1 MASRS
6 NTEPMLFNA
15 APAGDLANRYSM
27 KAKGSS
33 EAEIYI
39 YGDVGDDWF
48 GGVTAKQFADD
59 LKALGKVD
67 LITVRINSYGGDVS
81 QGLTIYR
88 LLADHSAKVVAH
100 IDGIA
105 ASIAS
110 VIAMAA
116 EEIHISEAGF
126 LMIHNAWG
134 ISIGSAEDMRSCAAR
149 LDMTTASIRD
159 VYVARTGNSADQVKK
174 WMDAETWFTASEAME
189 KGFATEVDANVKM
202 VAKLDL
208 SKHRAFS
215 HVPDA
220 IVATPNADGLRA
232 RLTRM
237 KAKFDR
243 RASAA

>member
-1 MASRS
+1 
-6 NTEPMLFNA
+6 MLFNA

-27 KAKGSS
+27 KAKGNA

-67 LITVRINSYGGDVS
+67 LITVRINSYGGDVA

-134 ISIGSAEDMRSCAAR
+134 IAIGNAEDMRSAAAR
-149 LDMTTASIRD
+149 LDMTTGSIRD
-159 VYVARTGNSADQVKK
+159 VYVARTGNNLDQVKK
-174 WMDAETWFTASEAME
+174 WMDSETWFTASEAVE
-189 KGFATEVDANVKM
+189 HGFASEISANVKM
-202 VAKLDL
+202 VAKLDV
-208 SKHRAFS
+208 SKHRAFN
-215 HVPDA
+215 HVPDV
-220 IVATPNADGLRA
+220 IVSTPNVDALRA

-243 RASAA
+243 RPTAA